1 MGQIQRLTQDLIGVL
16 KLAQENIAMEIVGQR
31 IKPTPPPLDLGLQRS
46 NMGRQHAVEAEMI
59 ALLLCKGGA
68 LVGQRIAQ
76 KRSCRAVAMQCDNI
90 LPSLRS
96 GS

>member
-31 IKPTPPPLDLGLQRS
+31 IKPTPPPLDLGLQRAD
-46 NMGRQHAVEAEMI
+46 MGRQLAVEAEMI

-68 LVGQRIAQ
+68 LVGQWIAQ